1 METAMHRRNLLVILS
16 AMLTW
21 LFAGIALADP
31 RVIVDDAGR
40 KVELP
45 DTINRVMAAGPPAS
59 VLLYALAPDKMV
71 GWVREPSA
79 AEKPFIAPAY
89 RDLPAHG
96 RLTGK
101 GNTANLEAVLA
112 MKPDL
117 ILDVGTIDD
126 TYASLADRVQQQTGI
141 PYILIDGRFANTAD
155 SLRKVGEILGDKQH
169 GDVLASYAEKATERL
184 NGVISAVP
192 ADKRPR
198 VYYGRGPEGLET
210 GLAGSINME
219 ILAVAGA
226 KNVAEAAGSGGLA
239 NVSLEQVLSWNP
251 DVILTLDPKFQKSVL
266 EDPLWASIA
275 AVRDSRVYRAPTVP
289 FGWFDSPPGINRIVG
304 LAWLAKVLYP
314 ETTNIDLG
322 SDVRD
327 FYKLFYHVD
336 LTDEQV
342 NALLADS
349 TPKAK

>member
-1 METAMHRRNLLVILS
+1 
-16 AMLTW
+16 MLTW
-21 LFAGIALADP
+21 LFAGIAFADP
-31 RVIVDDAGR
+31 RVFVDDAGR

-59 VLLYALAPDKMV
+59 VLLYALAPEKMV

-89 RDLPAHG
+89 RDLPVHG

-112 MKPDL
+112 MKPDV

-126 TYASLADRVQQQTGI
+126 TYASLADRVQEQTGI
-141 PYILIDGRFANTAD
+141 PYILIDGRFAKTAD

-169 GDVLASYAEKATERL
+169 AEELARYAETATERL
-184 NGVISAVP
+184 NGVIAAVP
-192 ADKRPR
+192 ADKRPS

-266 EDPLWASIA
+266 EDPLWSNIA
-275 AVRDSRVYRAPTVP
+275 AVRDGRVYRAPTVP
-289 FGWFDSPPGINRIVG
+289 FGWFDLPPGINRIVG

-314 ETTNIDLG
+314 ETTTIDLG

-342 NALLADS
+342 GTLLADS

>member
-1 METAMHRRNLLVILS
+1 
-16 AMLTW
+16 
-21 LFAGIALADP
+21 
-31 RVIVDDAGR
+31 
-40 KVELP
+40 
-45 DTINRVMAAGPPAS
+45 MAAGPPAS
-59 VLLYALAPDKMV
+59 VLLYALAPEKMV

-79 AEKPFIAPAY
+79 AEKAFIAPAY
-89 RDLPAHG
+89 RDLPVHG

-112 MKPDL
+112 MKPDV

-141 PYILIDGRFANTAD
+141 PYILIDGRFAKTAD

-169 GDVLASYAEKATERL
+169 GDELASYAEKATERL
-184 NGVISAVP
+184 NGVIAAVP
-192 ADKRPR
+192 ADKRPS

-226 KNVAEAAGSGGLA
+226 RNVAEAAGSGGLA

-266 EDPLWASIA
+266 EDPLWSSIA
-275 AVRDSRVYRAPTVP
+275 AVRDGRVYRAPTVP
-289 FGWFDSPPGINRIVG
+289 FGWFDSPPGVNRVVG

-314 ETTNIDLG
+314 EATNIDLG
-322 SDVRD
+322 SDVRQ

-342 NALLADS
+342 AALLADS
-349 TPKAK
+349 TPQAK